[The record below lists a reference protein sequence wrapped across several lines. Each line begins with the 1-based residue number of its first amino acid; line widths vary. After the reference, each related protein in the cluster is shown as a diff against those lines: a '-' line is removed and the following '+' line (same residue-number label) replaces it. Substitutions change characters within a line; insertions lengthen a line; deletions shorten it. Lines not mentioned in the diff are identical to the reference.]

1 MSRSVR
7 TALYALVLS
16 VAASAASC
24 VNTRSDWRTA
34 SQERVG
40 LAPDPAV
47 VKEAVVQVYGART
60 FGAKGLF
67 GVHTWVAVKPTEAE
81 EWTVY
86 EVVGWRLRWSESAI
100 VVHSRAPDARW
111 YGAAPEL
118 YADRR
123 GPGVDELIER
133 IDKAARAYPY
143 GSEYHAWPG
152 PNSNTFTAWI
162 ARAVPEL
169 EVDLPATA
177 IGKDYLGGSIF
188 GAAPSG
194 SGVQVSFGGVLGM
207 AISAV
212 DGVEFNVLGLNFGV
226 SPNGV
231 KLPMVGRV
239 GSSSE
244 PRSSAEESRPKAP
257 LPKVSKLY

>member
-1 MSRSVR
+1 
-7 TALYALVLS
+7 
-16 VAASAASC
+16 
-24 VNTRSDWRTA
+24 
-34 SQERVG
+34 
-40 LAPDPAV
+40 
-47 VKEAVVQVYGART
+47 
-60 FGAKGLF
+60 
-67 GVHTWVAVKPTEAE
+67 
-81 EWTVY
+81 
-86 EVVGWRLRWSESAI
+86 
-100 VVHSRAPDARW
+100 
-111 YGAAPEL
+111 
-118 YADRR
+118 
-123 GPGVDELIER
+123 
-133 IDKAARAYPY
+133 
-143 GSEYHAWPG
+143 
-152 PNSNTFTAWI
+152 
-162 ARAVPEL
+162 VPEL